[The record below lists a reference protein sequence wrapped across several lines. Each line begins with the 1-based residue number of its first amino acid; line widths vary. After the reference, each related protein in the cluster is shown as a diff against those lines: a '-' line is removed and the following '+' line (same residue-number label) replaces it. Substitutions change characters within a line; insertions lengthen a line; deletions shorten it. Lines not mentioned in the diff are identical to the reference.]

1 MATEAKPA
9 IKSNGRVHN
18 RLAERYFFAAMA
30 VLILATVFLGFAKTY
45 FLAGMSRA
53 ALPRGWGCSECS
65 WVFHP
70 SDPPIGKS
78 LDEMKRNF
86 QMQLS
91 HEFESHDCPEYP
103 RTH

>member
-1 MATEAKPA
+1 MLPQGDE
-9 IKSNGRVHN
+9 SS
-18 RLAERYFFAAMA
+18 
-30 VLILATVFLGFAKTY
+30 
-45 FLAGMSRA
+45 SRK
-53 ALPRGWGCSECS
+53 LVRIEGQSFRGWGCSECA

-91 HEFESHDCPEYP
+91 QEFASHDCPEHP
-103 RTH
+103 RAP

>member
-1 MATEAKPA
+1 MFPQGEE
-9 IKSNGRVHN
+9 SS
-18 RLAERYFFAAMA
+18 
-30 VLILATVFLGFAKTY
+30 
-45 FLAGMSRA
+45 SRK
-53 ALPRGWGCSECS
+53 LVRIEGQSLMGWGCSECS

-91 HEFESHDCPEYP
+91 QEFECHDCP
-103 RTH
+103 